1 MNTQTTQDY
10 WNALR
15 APTHTR
21 GALGAEQRTAFQ
33 KLWDDPNVAREEVVR
48 VLGDWLETSDL
59 DDVENLSWF
68 WGKIIEETTDE
79 AGQAQWAQ
87 TFLDALDSYPVRDHL
102 MSTLGRGQP
111 GPDRARQMLCGVPLL
126 REWLDKREDTSTG
139 AYLLD
144 RMLDNALALACRREE
159 GAQVLTMVLDDPQFG
174 MGRGYDYTH
183 LVSDW
188 VMYAA
193 WDTAATYSADALEL
207 LVARGY
213 SPNVSKSG
221 VTPLMEACRAMEES
235 QGSEESKRAIDLL
248 LTAGADWSFLNDNQ
262 SEPWEYV
269 QHHPRLKAVR
279 LAELAHTPKT
289 EGRGKLKL

>member
-1 MNTQTTQDY
+1 MNTRTTQDY
-10 WNALR
+10 WNSLR
-15 APTHTR
+15 APTDTR
-21 GALGAEQRTAFQ
+21 HALGAEQRTAFQ
-33 KLWDDPNVAREEVVR
+33 KLWEDPSVAREEVVR
-48 VLGDWLETSDL
+48 ALTDWLAWSDL

-68 WGKIIEETTDE
+68 WGKIIEDTTDE
-79 AGQAQWAQ
+79 AGQTQWAQ
-87 TFLDALDSYPVRDHL
+87 TFLDALDSYPVREHL
-102 MSTLGRGQP
+102 MSTLARGQP
-111 GPDRARQMLCGVPLL
+111 GPDRGRQMLCGVPLL
-126 REWLDKREDTSTG
+126 RAWLDKREDTSSA

-144 RMLDNALALACRREE
+144 RILDKSLALACRRDE
-159 GAQVLTMVLDDPQFG
+159 GAQVLAMVLDDPKFG
-174 MGRGYDYTH
+174 MGRGYDYAH
-183 LVSDW
+183 LVADW

-193 WDTAATYSADALEL
+193 WDTASIHSADALEV

-213 SPNVSKSG
+213 SPNTPKSG

-279 LAELAHTPKT
+279 LAELAHTPKA
-289 EGRGKLKL
+289 EGRGKLKF